1 MLTILIRSLILV
13 SVAVFTFRL
22 MGKRQVG
29 QLQLPDHE
37 GVAFTGKINE
47 PYLTLLSEFFPYA
60 NDWKE
65 YKSMSYVFYDKETR
79 EYFASEEYDL
89 VYFNTQRAE

>member
-1 MLTILIRSLILV
+1 MLTKGKWRYEVRFVGKNYDIYSDNPDNLIV
-13 SVAVFTFRL
+13 
-22 MGKRQVG
+22 
-29 QLQLPDHE
+29 LPDHE

-89 VYFNTQRAE
+89 IYFNTQRAE